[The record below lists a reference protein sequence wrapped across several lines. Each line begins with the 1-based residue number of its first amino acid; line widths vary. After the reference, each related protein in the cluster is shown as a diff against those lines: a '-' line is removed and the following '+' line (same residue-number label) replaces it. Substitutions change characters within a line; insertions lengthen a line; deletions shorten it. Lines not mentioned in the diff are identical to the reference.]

1 MEAQC
6 PSSEGLQVGRRHD
19 VARLASGG
27 NRQSN
32 HASMLS
38 EPVGGVSLSLIFC
51 ACRFVYMDKAI
62 EEQCILL
69 CMHYSVAAEARSGEM
84 RRVASRSSQLCALV
98 EAHALARG
106 AASSPA
112 LDLHTQRRL
121 RAFTADAGFI
131 GATTPPAPSNSFFS
145 APDLSRV
152 IVRSECMPFDQSKV
166 VRGLSSVK
174 KGYLYIN
181 IGHGLGFRENLYVI
195 STLRN
200 LLISDWISE
209 FERATRT

>member
-1 MEAQC
+1 MMRA
-6 PSSEGLQVGRRHD
+6 
-19 VARLASGG
+19 
-27 NRQSN
+27 
-32 HASMLS
+32 
-38 EPVGGVSLSLIFC
+38 EPVGGTCKAMPRCSPSRWEVCHFPRLFC

-69 CMHYSVAAEARSGEM
+69 CMHDSVAAEARSGEM

-131 GATTPPAPSNSFFS
+131 GATTPPAPSNSFVS

-181 IGHGLGFRENLYVI
+181 IGHGQRQQP
-195 STLRN
+195 
-200 LLISDWISE
+200 
-209 FERATRT
+209 ARTEEEEPAGPSAGSPTPGGEK